1 MNKFNLTFRG
11 EVLPGKDPDKAR
23 AGFAALFDIQ
33 DPKRLE
39 QFFSGKT
46 IILRRNLERKAAA
59 EYYLKLNQLGLEA
72 ELVKPGPENDVEST
86 ETTQQSGAPQDAAGR
101 KAQKKGDKRLP
112 TRKQGAQDSRTS
124 GADKQRR
131 KREALAQLQH
141 AAAQRKEAAAERERQ
156 RIAEQLAKEQAS
168 KRAAEETARKL
179 ARAEA
184 ERQRKAE
191 ETARK
196 KAQAAAERQR
206 EAEETARK
214 KAEAE
219 AERQRKAEETA
230 RKKAQAEAER
240 QRKAEETARKKAQ
253 AEAERQRKA
262 EETARKKA
270 EAAAEQQRK
279 AEETARKKA
288 EAEAERQRKAEETA
302 RKKAEAAAEQQRKAE
317 ETARKKAEAA
327 AEQQRKAEETARK
340 KAEAEAERQR
350 KAEETARKKQKAE
363 AAARRK
369 SEAGAQQ
376 QRRPDAACQ
385 STGAATRKRPSTAK
399 PTAHT
404 SALEEKA
411 IEAGAR
417 ALAGT
422 PSLKRTTA
430 RVKSRLELPRRNDTV
445 RSGGNKNPPGSPNPY
460 RLLPF
465 RSTTEI
471 RQRSTI
477 AAQQSRRG
485 VLIGCIALAMLL
497 MLLGRFLS
505 LNPATPPEGPSA
517 IAASSAGN
525 LLILAGDTLL
535 LHNRA
540 GVPTESLRAETLAL
554 RDLSGPIAFDL
565 QGDLLIG
572 ARAAGTDSSPRAMW
586 RCKLD
591 ERSCQPVTEPQFSPP
606 PTALT
611 MNSLTGEWF
620 IAAEE
625 RLSKLGSDGEL
636 RAKLELP
643 LPTQPTLRLD
653 SGLLF
658 MNSAQAP
665 AISVFRYEDKAFGQ
679 QLDEILLL
687 PPPALQREQTRV
699 GDFIRNGD
707 FWWVNMHNP
716 DTETAGLYL
725 FDRDWT
731 FIRELPRGAVLGQG
745 QLVNWGERVLL
756 FSDQQE
762 SVLRF
767 SRLGQTEVPLQSE
780 SLAQLIDQA
789 SGQLT
794 WTTLAWQATLLL
806 LLLSS
811 LGGFSWAY
819 LQSTRALVY
828 SSRPTHGAPPLDD
841 VAEDIH
847 WLQSAPHRTRQWRQR
862 NIAWAA
868 LAIACLIVLIGLGVS
883 LVQLMAAAAAL
894 AGFAVALQ
902 IMLRSEPEHAGLL
915 AEQLVLADHREM
927 YHLATGPRIH
937 YRGPFVV
944 VDDVIIFTGNKWFPG
959 LHQQQVKRELE
970 PRVTAGVR
978 VDRKTIA
985 VKLLQSRHPVA
996 KSGIAIA
1003 VGAIL
1008 GALLLAISFLPWQ
1021 G

>member
-33 DPKRLE
+33 DPERLE

-101 KAQKKGDKRLP
+101 KAQKKSDKRLP

-124 GADKQRR
+124 GAEKQRR

-156 RIAEQLAKEQAS
+156 HIAEQLAKEQAT

-191 ETARK
+191 ETAL
-196 KAQAAAERQR
+196 
-206 EAEETARK
+206 K

-219 AERQRKAEETA
+219 AER
-230 RKKAQAEAER
+230 
-240 QRKAEETARKKAQ
+240 
-253 AEAERQRKA
+253 
-262 EETARKKA
+262 
-270 EAAAEQQRK
+270 QRK

-302 RKKAEAAAEQQRKAE
+302 RKKAKAE
-317 ETARKKAEAA
+317 

-340 KAEAEAERQR
+340 KAEAEAEQQRKAEETARKKAEAEAEQQRKAEETARKKAEAERQR
-350 KAEETARKKQKAE
+350 KLEETARKKQKAE

-369 SEAGAQQ
+369 SEADAQQ

-385 STGAATRKRPSTAK
+385 STGAATGKRPSTAK

-445 RSGGNKNPPGSPNPY
+445 RSGGNNNPPGSPNPY

-485 VLIGCIALAMLL
+485 VLMGCIALAMLL

-505 LNPATPPEGPSA
+505 LNPATPPQGPSA

-525 LLILAGDTLL
+525 LVILAGDTLL

-883 LVQLMAAAAAL
+883 LVQLMAAATAL

-1008 GALLLAISFLPWQ
+1008 GALFLAISFLPWQ